1 MQSPIRVLFV
11 SHAADSGGAQ
21 RCLLLL
27 LESLDRKRFS
37 PIVVMPGPGKFAEKV
52 RKLGIPVF
60 FCEMRWWVA
69 IRPHLV
75 SKQELH
81 FCDGLQSRVDAL
93 VDLIERER
101 IDVVFTNTGVVV
113 EGALAAAITG
123 KPHIW
128 HLLEVLSVDP
138 DLTPIVSVP
147 AFYQLVESLSQG
159 IAAVSQ
165 IVADDVLKNCPQAP
179 VKIIHTGMPE
189 DSGGTARSKKE
200 LFGIAEDAPLIS
212 FLGLLSA
219 RKGILHLVDAMP
231 SVIAR
236 VPAAQL
242 VIAGGE
248 GGVLSQVRNRIKS
261 LNLTQHVHLL
271 GLRSDAPD
279 IIASSDVIA
288 VPSLCDP
295 LPLVV
300 LEAMGAG
307 KPVVGT
313 RSGGCQDMIVEGQ
326 SGFVVPPGDSAALA
340 DKLAFL
346 LLNPQIG
353 LTFGVAG
360 RLRLRQNFQPA
371 LNAEKFQNLIVELAY
386 RSAAQILPENAA
398 AKKIL
403 GFADRLGQIG
413 VWSRLAYRIES
424 NLRLMYRTMRY
435 GLGRIARKPAIDLA
449 PPFAWPFWT

>member
-1 MQSPIRVLFV
+1 MTSPTRTLFV
-11 SHAADSGGAQ
+11 SHAADGGGAQ

-60 FCEMRWWVA
+60 FSEMRWWVA

-75 SKQELH
+75 KKQELH
-81 FCDGLQSRVDAL
+81 FCAGLQSRVDAL
-93 VDLIERER
+93 VELIERER
-101 IDVVFTNTGVVV
+101 IDVVFTNTGVVI
-113 EGALAAAITG
+113 EGALAAAISG

-128 HLLEVLSVDP
+128 HLLEVMSADP
-138 DLTPIVSVP
+138 DLAPIVSVP
-147 AFYQLVESLSQG
+147 AFYQLVGSLSQG

-165 IVADDVLKNCPQAP
+165 IVADDVLKHCPQAP

-189 DSGGTARSKKE
+189 DSGGAARNKKE

-271 GLRSDAPD
+271 GLRSDAAD

-313 RSGGCQDMIVEGQ
+313 QSGGCQDMILDGQ
-326 SGFVVPPGDSAALA
+326 TGFVVPPGDSAAMA

-346 LLNPQIG
+346 LMNPQIG
-353 LTFGVAG
+353 LTFGLAG
-360 RLRLRQNFQPA
+360 RVRLRENFQPA
-371 LNAEKFQNLIVELAY
+371 QNAEKFQDLIEGAVQERMASSL
-386 RSAAQILPENAA
+386 RSDAAEAM
-398 AKKIL
+398 L
-403 GFADRLGQIG
+403 GFKERFAAVSPPRL
-413 VWSRLAYRIES
+413 LAHRIES
-424 NLRLMYRTMRY
+424 KIRLLYRAMRY
-435 GLGRIARKPAIDLA
+435 GAGRISRKPRIDLV

>member
-1 MQSPIRVLFV
+1 
-11 SHAADSGGAQ
+11 
-21 RCLLLL
+21 
-27 LESLDRKRFS
+27 
-37 PIVVMPGPGKFAEKV
+37 
-52 RKLGIPVF
+52 
-60 FCEMRWWVA
+60 
-69 IRPHLV
+69 
-75 SKQELH
+75 
-81 FCDGLQSRVDAL
+81 
-93 VDLIERER
+93 
-101 IDVVFTNTGVVV
+101 
-113 EGALAAAITG
+113 
-123 KPHIW
+123 
-128 HLLEVLSVDP
+128 
-138 DLTPIVSVP
+138 
-147 AFYQLVESLSQG
+147 
-159 IAAVSQ
+159 
-165 IVADDVLKNCPQAP
+165 
-179 VKIIHTGMPE
+179 
-189 DSGGTARSKKE
+189 
-200 LFGIAEDAPLIS
+200 
-212 FLGLLSA
+212 
-219 RKGILHLVDAMP
+219 
-231 SVIAR
+231 
-236 VPAAQL
+236 
-242 VIAGGE
+242 
-248 GGVLSQVRNRIKS
+248 
-261 LNLTQHVHLL
+261 
-271 GLRSDAPD
+271 
-279 IIASSDVIA
+279 VIA